1 MHQLPGRM
9 QAKFHQPAAGHPL
22 PGFSA
27 KRLDSI
33 VRYRVYSPAMGARLY
48 IGKVAAA
55 AGLNVQTVRY
65 YERMGLL
72 APAKRTE
79 SGYRVY
85 SPDVL
90 ERLNFIRQAQGVG
103 FRLEEIR
110 EILRM
115 KYAGESPCNC
125 VRGIL
130 QRKLNEVEK
139 QMAALSSFRRQLR
152 STLQRAGTLPRLSHQ
167 ASAICPLIENISSVR
182 GKGGERR

>member
-1 MHQLPGRM
+1 
-9 QAKFHQPAAGHPL
+9 
-22 PGFSA
+22 
-27 KRLDSI
+27 
-33 VRYRVYSPAMGARLY
+33 MGARLY

-72 APAKRTE
+72 APGKRTE

-90 ERLNFIRQAQGVG
+90 ERLNFIRQAQAVG

-115 KYAGESPCNC
+115 RYAGQSPCNC
-125 VRGIL
+125 VCNML
-130 QRKLNEVEK
+130 QRKLRVVEE
-139 QMAALSSFRRQLR
+139 QLAELAVFRKRLR
-152 STLQRAGTLPRLSHQ
+152 RTLHRARSLPRLPHR
-167 ASAICPLIENISSVR
+167 ASVICPLIENISPVR
-182 GKGGERR
+182 KKRGETR